1 MEHQIPPLAHRL
13 RLQGRIEKLES
24 YVAELAF
31 VQQQMLESITE
42 LAGIVNDHLEEL
54 TEAE

>member
-1 MEHQIPPLAHRL
+1 MENQIPPLAHRL
-13 RLQGRIEKLES
+13 QMQVRIEKLES